1 MTKIVA
7 FSGVS
12 NSGKTTLIEG
22 LCKILIP
29 DFKVGV
35 VKHDPK
41 NKVVFD
47 TIGKDS
53 QRFFAAGADVA
64 VISPEQTA
72 IRLNKGLHNDIVM
85 DLLNHCEPLDYIFIE
100 GFKTM
105 PYRRICVVR
114 DDFVDNDI
122 ENADAIATINI
133 SQNLAQDL
141 TQRAQNLAISQNL
154 AQNPIFAGKI
164 MLDLDNHREILRW
177 IDSLRW

>member
-1 MTKIVA
+1 MTKIIA
-7 FSGVS
+7 FSGIS

-29 DFKVGV
+29 EFKVGV
-35 VKHDPK
+35 IKHDPK

-53 QRFFAAGADVA
+53 YKFFEAGADVA
-64 VISPEQTA
+64 VISPEQTT
-72 IRLNKGLHNDIVM
+72 IRLNKGLQNDIVA

-114 DDFVDNDI
+114 EDFVDDDVK
-122 ENADAIATINI
+122 NADAIAMPKMEN
-133 SQNLAQDL
+133 
-141 TQRAQNLAISQNL
+141 AQNLTYVSQNL
-154 AQNPIFAGKI
+154 AQNFAGKM
-164 MLDLDNHREILRW
+164 MLDLNNHREILRW
-177 IDSLRW
+177 IDTLRW

>member
-1 MTKIVA
+1 MDCFGDSCEYAKAMTNFLRVKMTKIVA

-29 DFKVGV
+29 EFKVGV
-35 VKHDPK
+35 IKHDPK

-53 QRFFAAGADVA
+53 YKFFESGADVA
-64 VISPEQTA
+64 VISPEQTT
-72 IRLNKGLHNDIVM
+72 IRLNKGLQNDIVM

-100 GFKTM
+100 GFKTI

-114 DDFVDNDI
+114 DEFVEYDV
-122 ENADAIATINI
+122 ENADAIATINPA
-133 SQNLAQDL
+133 NPAFKGK
-141 TQRAQNLAISQNL
+141 AI
-154 AQNPIFAGKI
+154 
-164 MLDLDNHREILRW
+164 LDLNNHKEVLEW
-177 IDSLRW
+177 VDSLKW

>member
-1 MTKIVA
+1 MTKIIA

-29 DFKVGV
+29 EFKVGV
-35 VKHDPK
+35 IKHDPK

-53 QRFFAAGADVA
+53 YKFFESGANVA
-64 VISPEQTA
+64 VISPKQTT
-72 IRLNKGLHNDIVM
+72 IRLNKGLQNDIVM

-114 DDFVDNDI
+114 DEFVEEDMQ
-122 ENADAIATINI
+122 NADAIATTNPAN
-133 SQNLAQDL
+133 STNPTNPANPANS
-141 TQRAQNLAISQNL
+141 TNPANSAFNGKAI
-154 AQNPIFAGKI
+154 
-164 MLDLDNHREILRW
+164 LDLNNHCDILRW
-177 IDSLRW
+177 IDALRW